1 VRRKLAVLHGHCETE
16 GRDPATIEVTHL
28 APARV
33 VGPGEPREGR
43 GAATLE
49 EHVGRYRELA
59 EAGVQTAIVG
69 LGDAEGAESVR
80 RLGEVVTAFR
90 DG

>member
-1 VRRKLAVLHGHCETE
+1 VRRKLAVLHEHCATE
-16 GRDPATIEVTHL
+16 GRDPAEVTVTHL

-33 VGPGEPREGR
+33 VEPGEERAGPG
-43 GAATLE
+43 AADAE

-69 LGDAEGAESVR
+69 LSDAEGPESVAR
-80 RLGEVVTAFR
+80 FAPVIDAFR
-90 DG
+90 